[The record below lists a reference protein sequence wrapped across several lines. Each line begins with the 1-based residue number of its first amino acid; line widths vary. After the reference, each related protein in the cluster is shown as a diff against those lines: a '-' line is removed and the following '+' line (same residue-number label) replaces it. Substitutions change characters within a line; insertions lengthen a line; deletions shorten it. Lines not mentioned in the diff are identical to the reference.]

1 MPNGTYG
8 GVRGRKTKEI
18 GGKLRKSFV
27 FLLLDFAYHIRTT
40 KTFAIYAVSRGWS
53 INAFARYVGINYRV
67 IERAFKT
74 GDIKI
79 STLKEILEKLNIQV
93 EWIWRQER

>member
-27 FLLLDFAYHIRTT
+27 FLLLDCCARAPLRQQLTSSRTPL
-40 KTFAIYAVSRGWS
+40 ALLAPAPPIVICVIA
-53 INAFARYVGINYRV
+53 AR
-67 IERAFKT
+67 
-74 GDIKI
+74 
-79 STLKEILEKLNIQV
+79 
-93 EWIWRQER
+93 

>member
-27 FLLLDFAYHIRTT
+27 FLLLDYPQLHF
-40 KTFAIYAVSRGWS
+40 
-53 INAFARYVGINYRV
+53 
-67 IERAFKT
+67 
-74 GDIKI
+74 
-79 STLKEILEKLNIQV
+79 STLIVTNCRRKFVYLHDLSTTPYT
-93 EWIWRQER
+93 